1 MGKRTN
7 LFEINET
14 LAIRKCTKKVF
25 SGTISV
31 YCYFQCLGVYGWGWG
46 ISQPWSYMGFESQRN
61 SSKKI
66 LVILWVWHFLPGW
79 YSQTAKSGVNEKLWY
94 QLPACWSFPPSVAQP
109 GRQQAPH
116 LRLQAVAPSSWF
128 QSPPGWRQLLAD
140 LANLPSFHFIALP
153 IVNYPPILNWGRDTE
168 QHLHISPPPP
178 HPTSCFLPR
187 KFSDKFNLSCDRSA
201 ACWRWMFDSV
211 ISHFLFG
218 RNQNFLPAI
227 GLGAAIPALL
237 ALLLHHHPDHH
248 HPSTSTSTS
257 AIPALLALLLHHHPD
272 HLDHRHHPQLPTLS
286 YHHHPHPCY
295 SASAI
300 PTLLTSIIQLRLPQC
315 LSSSPLSQQVWKQ
328 DWNPAPFRFSLL
340 RNVSNHPQKT
350 CGTSW
355 PPTLTKVGK
364 MILARIR
371 SKYNFPNHMLPA
383 TLS

>member
-25 SGTISV
+25 FWYHFSILLFSV
-31 YCYFQCLGVYGWGWG
+31 FGCVWLG
-46 ISQPWSYMGFESQRN
+46 MGNFTT
-61 SSKKI
+61 
-66 LVILWVWHFLPGW
+66 LVIHGLCRIPKKSVKENSCNIVSW
-79 YSQTAKSGVNEKLWY
+79 YSQTANSGVNEKLWY

-140 LANLPSFHFIALP
+140 LANLAQLSLHSGAFALP
-153 IVNYPPILNWGRDTE
+153 ILNYPPILNWGRDTE
-168 QHLHISPPPP
+168 KHLHISPPP

-187 KFSDKFNLSCDRSA
+187 KFPDKFNLSCDRSA

-237 ALLLHHHPDHH
+237 ALLLHHHPDH
-248 HPSTSTSTS
+248 
-257 AIPALLALLLHHHPD
+257 
-272 HLDHRHHPQLPTLS
+272 LDHR
-286 YHHHPHPCY
+286 Y

-300 PTLLTSIIQLRLPQC
+300 PTMLTSIIQLRLPQC

-328 DWNPAPFRFSLL
+328 VSNPAPFRFSLL
-340 RNVSNHPQKT
+340 WNVSRVPSHSQKT

>member
-1 MGKRTN
+1 MHLKN
-7 LFEINET
+7 NINDK
-14 LAIRKCTKKVF
+14 LIKNNIKDKWINVASLIFKKWR
-25 SGTISV
+25 
-31 YCYFQCLGVYGWGWG
+31 Q
-46 ISQPWSYMGFESQRN
+46 
-61 SSKKI
+61 
-66 LVILWVWHFLPGW
+66 
-79 YSQTAKSGVNEKLWY
+79 EKLWY
-94 QLPACWSFPPSVAQP
+94 LVPAWSFPPSVAR
-109 GRQQAPH
+109 GRRSPAATGAAS
-116 LRLQAVAPSSWF
+116 RTPSSSCCSFFLIPISTWLTPT
-128 QSPPGWRQLLAD
+128 SGGSCQLGQLSLHSGA
-140 LANLPSFHFIALP
+140 FALP
-153 IVNYPPILNWGRDTE
+153 IVNYPPIVNWGRDTE

-237 ALLLHHHPDHH
+237 ALLLHHHPDH
-248 HPSTSTSTS
+248 
-257 AIPALLALLLHHHPD
+257 LV
-272 HLDHRHHPQLPTLS
+272 HRHHPQLPTLS

-300 PTLLTSIIQLRLPQC
+300 STLLTSIIQLRLPQC

-328 DWNPAPFRFSLL
+328 VSNPAPFRFSLL
-340 RNVSNHPQKT
+340 WNVSLVPSHPQKT

-371 SKYNFPNHMLPA
+371 SKYNFPHHMLPA

>member
-25 SGTISV
+25 FWYHFSILLFSV
-31 YCYFQCLGVYGWGWG
+31 FGCVWLG
-46 ISQPWSYMGFESQRN
+46 MGNFTTLVIHGLWIP
-61 SSKKI
+61 KKI
-66 LVILWVWHFLPGW
+66 VKENSCNIVSLPGW

-140 LANLPSFHFIALP
+140 LANLASFHFIALP
-153 IVNYPPILNWGRDTE
+153 IVDYPPIVNWGRDTE
-168 QHLHISPPPP
+168 QHLHISPP

-237 ALLLHHHPDHH
+237 ALLLHHHPDH
-248 HPSTSTSTS
+248 
-257 AIPALLALLLHHHPD
+257 
-272 HLDHRHHPQLPTLS
+272 LDHRHHPQLPTLS

-328 DWNPAPFRFSLL
+328 VSNPAPFRFSLL
-340 RNVSNHPQKT
+340 WNVSLVPSHPQKT

-355 PPTLTKVGK
+355 PPTLTKVGT